1 MDDKQARSEVVA
13 HQTTLGTLLRHYRSR
28 GQVTQGQLADLS
40 GVSVRAIRD
49 IELERSQQPRRTT
62 VRLLADSL
70 ALSGSERAKL
80 EAAAG
85 QFATSDEL
93 HLVYESEPMSPPSPI
108 DTILG
113 RGAEVAILTN
123 VLGSGAQRLVTIT
136 GLTGVGKTRLALETA
151 TTLHR
156 THGFAVL
163 WNSSDPLYPT
173 SMPPSRREHDQLSN
187 TIRTGLDGLFARF
200 RLDSSGLDPV
210 IVDHPTLVVLDG
222 YDVAD
227 IRLDQLLRLLR
238 RCPGVRVLMTSPA
251 RLGVRGER
259 AFPLVPLPV
268 PELAQ
273 AAEPAD
279 LARVPSVAMLVDRA
293 REYRPDFSLVP
304 GNAEAVAGLV
314 QAVDGLPVAVQAV
327 GSWFAMFEPE
337 ALFSRVVADPFAFLA
352 GYPGTDRSD
361 GLVARLT
368 SSVSGTDGD
377 ERRLLTELADWQGW
391 TVDDAAR
398 LTGIDP
404 ANCARAARWLLD
416 TGLVRPAPGT
426 GRSRFQVLNLVR
438 SLRPQ
443 ALSLHR
449 NSVPPNQWHTG
460 TPDAP
465 GVATAGA
472 PVPERREM
480 R

>member
-1 MDDKQARSEVVA
+1 
-13 HQTTLGTLLRHYRSR
+13 
-28 GQVTQGQLADLS
+28 VTQGQLADLS

-49 IELERSQQPRRTT
+49 IELDRSQQPRPAT

-70 ALSGSERAKL
+70 ALTGSERARL

-85 QFATSDEL
+85 RYATSDEL
-93 HLVYESEPMSPPSPI
+93 HQVYESEPLSPPSPI

-113 RGAEVAILTN
+113 RGSEIAILTN
-123 VLGSGAQRLVTIT
+123 LLGSGAQRLVTIT

-151 TTLHR
+151 AALHR
-156 THGFAVL
+156 TYGFAVL

-173 SMPPSRREHDQLSN
+173 STPPSRREHDPLSH

-210 IVDHPTLVVLDG
+210 IIDHPTLVVLDG

-238 RCPGVRVLMTSPA
+238 RCPGVRVLLTSAA

-268 PELAQ
+268 PDSAQ
-273 AAEPAD
+273 AAEPTD

-293 REYRPDFSLVP
+293 REYRPEFRLGH
-304 GNAEAVAGLV
+304 GNADAVVGLV
-314 QAVDGLPVAVQAV
+314 RAVDGLPVAVQAV

-337 ALFSRVVADPFAFLA
+337 ALFSRVAADPFAFLA
-352 GYPGTDRSD
+352 GYQGNDRSED
-361 GLVARLT
+361 LVARLT
-368 SSVSGTDGD
+368 SSLRGIQGD
-377 ERRLLTELADWQGW
+377 ELRLLTELADGEAWS
-391 TVDDAAR
+391 VDDAAR

-404 ANCARAARWLLD
+404 TRCARAARRLLD

-438 SLRPQ
+438 SVRPK
-443 ALSLHR
+443 R
-449 NSVPPNQWHTG
+449 T
-460 TPDAP
+460 
-465 GVATAGA
+465 
-472 PVPERREM
+472 
-480 R
+480 